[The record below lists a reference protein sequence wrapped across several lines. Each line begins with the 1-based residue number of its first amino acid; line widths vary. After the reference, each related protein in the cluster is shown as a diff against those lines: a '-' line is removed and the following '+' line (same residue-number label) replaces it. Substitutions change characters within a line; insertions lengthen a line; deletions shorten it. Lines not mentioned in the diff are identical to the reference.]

1 MKSSW
6 WYRFSLMM
14 LVLLVA
20 IMVSLPTFLNFN
32 PEGKYPF
39 KSKVNLGLDL
49 QGGLYMVL
57 GINFNNVYRDEIKT
71 YIRKFEYTLKD
82 IGIESSVGDVIVSD
96 PIDPKHTL
104 IINKKEDVSK
114 AKDRIREYFGEVVR
128 LTGEKDNV
136 LEYGLNMTLRTRIE
150 EQAVS
155 KSIEVIRNRI
165 DEFGVTEPEIISQGK
180 DRILVQLPG
189 IKDIERAKDL
199 IGKTARLEFKLVND
213 EVNPANLSTLVA
225 KAEASGIKFEKGTRF
240 SDYVN
245 KINTFLKNDLPK
257 NFEIAFQKKANT
269 QTNELE
275 SKEPY
280 LVEAVAQITGDDLE
294 DAGVQIDQQK
304 NQPYVSMTLKTQG
317 AKRFEELTGNNKG
330 KRLAVILDGN
340 VYTAPNI
347 NERIGGGR
355 AQITLGHGDYN
366 KILREAKDI
375 ALVLRAGALPVPLDF
390 EEQRVVGPSLGQ
402 DSIKQANV
410 AGLISCLAVFLF
422 AIFYYRFSGVIAVG
436 TLVLNL
442 LFIFATLIIFDA
454 TLTLPG
460 IAGIVLTIGMAVDSN
475 ILVHERIREEIRR
488 GQHNFKAMQAGFEH
502 AFWTIVDVH
511 VTTALSALCLLNFG
525 TGPIRGFALTLLI
538 GVVSTVYCSFF
549 VSRVFFDLYLTRV
562 SGRDLSI

>member
-14 LVLLVA
+14 FVLLIAV
-20 IMVSLPTFLNFN
+20 MVSLPTFLNFN
-32 PEGKYPF
+32 SEGKYPF

-57 GINFNNVYRDEIKT
+57 GINFNNVYRDEIRS
-71 YIRKFEYTLKD
+71 YINKFEYTLKD
-82 IGIESSVGDVIVSD
+82 IGIESTPGDIIVTD
-96 PIDPKHTL
+96 PVDPKHT
-104 IINKKEDVSK
+104 ITITKKEDIGK

-128 LTGEKDNV
+128 LTAEKGNV
-136 LEYGLNMTLRTRIE
+136 LEYGLNMILRTRVE

-199 IGKTARLEFKLVND
+199 IGKTAKLEFKLVND
-213 EVNPANLSTLVA
+213 DIDAATLASWVS
-225 KAEASGIKFEKGTRF
+225 KAEVSGIKFEKGSRF
-240 SDYVN
+240 SDYLN
-245 KINTFLKNDLPK
+245 KINTYLNNDLPK
-257 NFEIAFQKKANT
+257 GFEIAFQKKMNN

-275 SKEPY
+275 SKTPY
-280 LVEAVAQITGDDLE
+280 LVEVLAQITGDDLE
-294 DAGVQIDQQK
+294 DAGVQIDSQK
-304 NQPYVSMTLKTQG
+304 NQPYVSMTLKSQG
-317 AKRFEELTGNNKG
+317 AKRFEDLTGNNKG

-340 VYTAPNI
+340 VYTAPHI

-355 AQITLGHGDYN
+355 AQITLGQGDYD
-366 KILREAKDI
+366 KMLREAKDI
-375 ALVLRAGALPVPLDF
+375 ALVLRAGALPVPLEF

-402 DSIKQANV
+402 DSIKQANY
-410 AGLISCLAVFLF
+410 AGLISCLAIFIF
-422 AIFYYRFSGVIAVG
+422 AIFYYRFSGLIAVT
-436 TLVLNL
+436 TLILNMI
-442 LFIFATLIIFDA
+442 FIFATLIVFDA

-460 IAGIVLTIGMAVDSN
+460 IAGIVLTIGMAIDSN
-475 ILVHERIREEIRR
+475 ILIYERIREELRH
-488 GQHNFKAMQAGFEH
+488 GAHTFKAMQAGFQH

-538 GVVSTVYCSFF
+538 GVISTVYCSFF
-549 VSRVFFDLYLTRV
+549 VSRVFFDLYLNRV
-562 SGRDLSI
+562 SGKELSI